1 MTRADYDLEMEGID
15 LLIFL
20 LDICDNEYAALAA
33 YQEWD
38 KYKKA
43 LSEKGRSLTRLRGR
57 ENFSTELKA
66 S

>member
-1 MTRADYDLEMEGID
+1 MIKNDYDLEMEGID

-20 LDICDNEYAALAA
+20 LDICDNEHAALAA
-33 YQEWD
+33 HREWG

-43 LSEKGRSLTRLRGR
+43 LSEKGRSPIRLRGR
-57 ENFSTELKA
+57 ENLSKESRA

>member
-1 MTRADYDLEMEGID
+1 MIRNDYDLEMEGID

-20 LDICDNEYAALAA
+20 LDICDNEHAALAA
-33 YQEWD
+33 FQEWG

-43 LSEKGRSLTRLRGR
+43 LSEKGRSPIRLRGR
-57 ENFSTELKA
+57 ANFTEVKA